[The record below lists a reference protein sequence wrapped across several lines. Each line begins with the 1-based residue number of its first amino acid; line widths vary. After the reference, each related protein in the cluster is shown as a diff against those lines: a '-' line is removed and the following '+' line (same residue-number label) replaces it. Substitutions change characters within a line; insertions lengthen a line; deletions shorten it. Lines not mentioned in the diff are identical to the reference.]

1 MDVADRDVQLPGGRV
16 LRALEAGAA
25 GAPAVI
31 YFHSTPQSRLVHRPW
46 LDALAAAGIGV
57 LSWDRPGYGGSTPQP
72 GRQVADVA
80 ADAVAVA
87 DAAGL
92 GQFAVW
98 GVGGGGPHV
107 NAEQVADVF
116 GAGLPARDR
125 EVLSSPQVAAFLL
138 ACLREGLTAG
148 PEGWIEDDLAF
159 VAPWGV
165 DLAGT
170 RVPVTLWHGQQDW
183 PTPASHARWLADT
196 IPDAELRLVAEE
208 GALSV
213 IFRHASEVIGWLSA
227 HLPNRR

>member
-1 MDVADRDVQLPGGRV
+1 ML
-16 LRALEAGAA
+16 LIEM
-25 GAPAVI
+25 
-31 YFHSTPQSRLVHRPW
+31 
-46 LDALAAAGIGV
+46 
-57 LSWDRPGYGGSTPQP
+57 
-72 GRQVADVA
+72 QVADVA

-98 GVGGGGPHV
+98 GVGGGGPHALACAAMLPDRVLAAAVVEPVAPVDAAGLDWSAGMAAGNVEEFTLALAGRGKLASALAQATGQLAAV